1 MICPRADFGNI
12 GISPVAEQL
21 ASGNT
26 NVPQLNVHA
35 PPEENPSAQM
45 PPPPRSGTWPQPPP
59 LSSRRARPQL
69 NLIPRARND
78 FWLPKMTH
86 YYKIIGECYV
96 HGMMDGEA
104 FSVKNREGIEKEI
117 FELK

>member
-1 MICPRADFGNI
+1 MICLCADFENI
-12 GISPVAEQL
+12 GISPLAEQL

-35 PPEENPSAQM
+35 PPEEITPTQM
-45 PPPPRSGTWPQPPP
+45 PPPPRSGTWPQPP
-59 LSSRRARPQL
+59 RRARPQL

-78 FWLPKMTH
+78 FWLPKTTH